1 MILDYFEQAVGEVP
15 SCMLL
20 PEFDDKLS
28 ELTDND
34 VTVRY
39 FFKDDSDLSF
49 ELIQLR
55 DWLIAIGC
63 PMSLVYRITR
73 FFHYD
78 FNPIGDQESYQYE
91 LRHGDLRIYRLKI
104 VRLENFRWSLTD
116 RKLISG

>member
-1 MILDYFEQAVGEVP
+1 MEMILDYFEQAVGEVP

-20 PEFDDKLS
+20 PEFDVTLS
-28 ELTDND
+28 SLTDND

-39 FFKDDSDLSF
+39 YFKDDSELSF

-73 FFHYD
+73 FFYYVTTLGI
-78 FNPIGDQESYQYE
+78 IGLNFSVAIDKE
-91 LRHGDLRIYRLKI
+91 L
-104 VRLENFRWSLTD
+104 SLA
-116 RKLISG
+116 

>member
-28 ELTDND
+28 TLTEND
-34 VTVRY
+34 LTIRY

-63 PMSLVYRITR
+63 PMSLVYRIAR

-78 FNPIGDQESYQYE
+78 FSPIGDQESYQYE
-91 LRHGDLRIYRLKI
+91 LRHGDLRIY
-104 VRLENFRWSLTD
+104 
-116 RKLISG
+116 

>member
-1 MILDYFEQAVGEVP
+1 MILDYFEQAVGKVP

-28 ELTDND
+28 TLTDND
-34 VTVRY
+34 LTIRY

-63 PMSLVYRITR
+63 PMSLVYRIAR

-91 LRHGDLRIYRLKI
+91 LRHGDLIIYRLKI